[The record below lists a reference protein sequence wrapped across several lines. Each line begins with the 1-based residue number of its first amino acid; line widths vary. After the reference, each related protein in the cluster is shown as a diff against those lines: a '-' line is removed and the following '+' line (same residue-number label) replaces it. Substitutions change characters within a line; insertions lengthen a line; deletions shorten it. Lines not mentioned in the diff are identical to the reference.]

1 MPAAKPKEKQPMRN
15 PQQRVLTCATLV
27 TACVAWAVVAP
38 SVPAFAVAVVAVVV
52 MVFILSRLDETF
64 SIRGT
69 EIHHRTW
76 LRSVTIDSAN
86 LTGLEHPDAESS
98 VRELLMVDATGQS
111 ISVPLSRL
119 NDGDEF
125 AQALVALLD
134 STPNPSEPTRRDSDA
149 GVDLE
154 DVVDAAA

>member
-1 MPAAKPKEKQPMRN
+1 MNN
-15 PQQRVLTCATLV
+15 PRRRVLACVFLV
-27 TACVAWAVVAP
+27 TVCVGWAVVAP
-38 SVPAFAVAVVAVVV
+38 SAGAFVMAVAAVAAT
-52 MVFILSRLDETF
+52 VFVLSRLDETF

-86 LTGLEHPDAESS
+86 LTGIEHPDAESS

-125 AQALVALLD
+125 ARALAALLE
-134 STPNPSEPTRRDSDA
+134 STPLHSTPLHSTRRDHN
-149 GVDLE
+149 GVGAAA